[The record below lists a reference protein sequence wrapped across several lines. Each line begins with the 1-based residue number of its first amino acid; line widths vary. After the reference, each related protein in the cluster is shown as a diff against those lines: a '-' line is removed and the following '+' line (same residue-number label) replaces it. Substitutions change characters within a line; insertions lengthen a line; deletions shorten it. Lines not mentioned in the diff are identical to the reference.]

1 MSLWIGIIVALVVS
15 LVSTPIAIKIA
26 HKLGAV
32 DLPNAR
38 KVHKEA
44 IPRMGGIAIYLGFIF
59 GAVALGFIDTKVIYL
74 LIAASVIMGMG
85 LIDDVKGLD
94 PKTKLI
100 IEVVAALILIKGG
113 FYVKFV
119 TNPFDGGV
127 ISLGMLCIPVSV
139 LWLVGICNAVNL
151 VDGLDG
157 LSAGISAIAAL
168 TISIVCF
175 AQGEIIASSLAA
187 VLAASAF
194 GFLRYNFHPARTFM
208 GDCGSLFLGF
218 MLGALSIM
226 GLSKGATTVSIFI
239 PFVIMGI
246 PIFDTFFAIIR
257 RTFLHKPVF
266 EADKGHLHHR
276 LLALGFSHRQ
286 AVLAMYGISLFLGA
300 SAVLMAILTTPQAM
314 ILLIVVA
321 VLTIT
326 GADRIGVLRGS
337 RQEHLLGKKSEKPQ
351 V

>member
-1 MSLWIGIIVALVVS
+1 MSLWLGIIVALAVS
-15 LVSTPIAIKIA
+15 LLTTPLAIRFAKKI
-26 HKLGAV
+26 GAV

-59 GAVALGFIDTKVIYL
+59 GAAALGFIDAKVVYL
-74 LIAASVIMGMG
+74 LVAASVIMGMG
-85 LIDDVKGLD
+85 VIDDIKGLD

-113 FYVKFV
+113 FYVKFI

-127 ISLGMLCIPVSV
+127 ISLGILSIPVSV

-168 TISIVCF
+168 TIAIVCY
-175 AQGEIIASSLAA
+175 AQGEIVASALAA

-239 PFVIMGI
+239 PFLIMGI

-257 RTFLHKPVF
+257 RVFMHKPVF

-276 LLALGFSHRQ
+276 LLAMGFSHRQ

-321 VLTIT
+321 GVVIT
-326 GADRIGVLRGS
+326 GADRIGILRGS
-337 RQEHLLGKKSEKPQ
+337 RQEYLLRKKSEKPQ

>member
-1 MSLWIGIIVALVVS
+1 MSLWLGIIVALAVS
-15 LVSTPIAIKIA
+15 LLTTPLAIRFAKKI
-26 HKLGAV
+26 GAV

-44 IPRMGGIAIYLGFIF
+44 IPRMGGIAIFLGFIF
-59 GAVALGFIDTKVIYL
+59 GAAALGFIDAKVLYL
-74 LIAASVIMGMG
+74 LVASSIIMGMG
-85 LIDDVKGLD
+85 VIDDIKGLD

-113 FYVKFV
+113 FYVKFI

-127 ISLGMLCIPVSV
+127 ISLGILSIPVSV

-168 TISIVCF
+168 TISIVCY
-175 AQGEIIASSLAA
+175 AQGEIVASALAA

-239 PFVIMGI
+239 PFLIMGI

-257 RTFLHKPVF
+257 RVFMHKPVF

-276 LLALGFSHRQ
+276 LLAMGFSHRQ

-321 VLTIT
+321 VVVIT
-326 GADRIGVLRGS
+326 GADRIGILRGS
-337 RQEHLLGKKSEKPQ
+337 RQEHLLRNKPQ
-351 V
+351 KPQL